1 MKKLKITMLGAGS
14 GFVLTI
20 AKELLHD
27 PVFAD
32 CEFMLMDVAEDR
44 LAVAESSVKD
54 VLAAGENK
62 VTVKTAAELRPALE
76 GADYV
81 NEEGN
86 DGDIYIQTE
95 LDI

>member
-20 AKELLHD
+20 ARELLHD

-32 CEFMLMDVAEDR
+32 CEFTLMDIAQDR
-44 LAVAESSVKD
+44 LAVAESAVKNI
-54 VLAAGENK
+54 VSQGENK
-62 VTVKTAAELRPALE
+62 VTVRTAIELRPALE

-81 NEEGN
+81 ITSCEKNRYAYWVQGR
-86 DGDIYIQTE
+86 T
-95 LDI
+95 